1 MAPFSK
7 TALNIHLT
15 GITNDEYDNSVDSV
29 IQALVPMLKNHYNFD
44 NELQMKVVKRGYLPL
59 GGG

>member
-1 MAPFSK
+1 MQS
-7 TALNIHLT
+7 LI
-15 GITNDEYDNSVDSV
+15 
-29 IQALVPMLKNHYNFD
+29 PMLKNHYNFD